1 MFIKWLPII
10 GVFLA
15 MAITES
21 SAADIDISFYQGHE
35 NGPVAGFEK
44 IDREMFKPLLM
55 DDFYYTEV
63 WFHEIQF
70 PAEGII
76 VIVNLQINNIGLKK
90 HKWDTYITVS
100 DPTSGTLMNRDTIG
114 SNQTKMD
121 KEEFGITIKDHRM
134 RLQDNKY
141 FLKYSGKNIKA
152 DFTYHIL
159 TGSFQQGDGTLRFND
174 SDDFLKTNFPI
185 PWAKITGTLTYNGKT
200 LNLTGTGSM
209 NHDRQVLPPSRF
221 MSKWRVFWLYSEDAT
236 VGIVR
241 CSSEE
246 MKGTWLQRLMVAEK
260 GRILFSSHNY
270 KLLEQK
276 KNELPGYSMPGGK
289 RYLVEAIHGDNWLKG
304 GITVT
309 RVQEKYDILRQL
321 PYVLRKLAAIFMDKT
336 WTYRFYNHFDFKLHL
351 NGKTRTIR
359 GTGTGNVVEPV
370 KK

>member
-1 MFIKWLPII
+1 
-10 GVFLA
+10 
-15 MAITES
+15 
-21 SAADIDISFYQGHE
+21 ADRDISFYRGHE
-35 NGPVAGFEK
+35 NGPVAGFDK

-63 WFHEIQF
+63 WFHEMQF

-76 VIVNLQINNIGLKK
+76 VIVNLQVNNIGLKK

-114 SNQTKMD
+114 SNQAKMD
-121 KEEFGITIKDHRM
+121 REGFGITIKDHRM

-152 DFTYHIL
+152 DFIYHIL

-221 MSKWRVFWLYSEDAT
+221 
-236 VGIVR
+236 
-241 CSSEE
+241 
-246 MKGTWLQRLMVAEK
+246 
-260 GRILFSSHNY
+260 
-270 KLLEQK
+270 
-276 KNELPGYSMPGGK
+276 
-289 RYLVEAIHGDNWLKG
+289 
-304 GITVT
+304 
-309 RVQEKYDILRQL
+309 
-321 PYVLRKLAAIFMDKT
+321 
-336 WTYRFYNHFDFKLHL
+336 
-351 NGKTRTIR
+351 
-359 GTGTGNVVEPV
+359 
-370 KK
+370 